1 MEESAAPPPVVAP
14 PAGKADL
21 AKRFIAALIDGL
33 LAGVV
38 SLVPLVG
45 GLVAAAYIL
54 LRDGLELDFMDRR
67 SIGKKLLGLRPVRL
81 GGQPMDVMTSVKRN
95 LPFAIGALGAVFM
108 IIPILGWIVA
118 ILLGL
123 VAMVVAVL
131 EMIFVFTDAAG
142 RRMGDKLAGTQVTE
156 SST

>member
-14 PAGKADL
+14 PAVKADL

-81 GGQPMDVMTSVKRN
+81 DGQPMDVMTSVKRN